1 VTVRGQAGVRDIED
15 RSKWKFLASATVSD
29 EYAPFAGVNAGNPV
43 ADLAPGVPARPER
56 LWIAT
61 DPTCRSTAR
70 IPFTRSGLSRASAT
84 QLGNSY
90 DCRPGNRVLVRVR
103 GVFRSPTSLRVR
115 RLPHGI
121 TRLVA
126 SGTIR
131 EGFLAVR
138 SAAGKPLAY
147 AEVFE
152 TGKTRL
158 FTAGSC
164 VED

>member
-1 VTVRGQAGVRDIED
+1 M
-15 RSKWKFLASATVSD
+15 
-29 EYAPFAGVNAGNPV
+29 
-43 ADLAPGVPARPER
+43 
-56 LWIAT
+56 
-61 DPTCRSTAR
+61 
-70 IPFTRSGLSRASAT
+70 
-84 QLGNSY
+84 
-90 DCRPGNRVLVRVR
+90 
-103 GVFRSPTSLRVR
+103 
-115 RLPHGI
+115 
-121 TRLVA
+121 RLVA
-126 SGTIR
+126 SGTVL